1 MLTSE
6 PQWPGDSTACRM
18 AAAFACSM
26 AAYMQHLHAGWQQQ
40 PATSNSQQQQQWQ
53 QQQQQHAAPAALR
66 RAEPFSDSLKPG
78 MSNRARPPHWP
89 VTRLRCPRTSASSR
103 AGTPSRCAARR
114 ADQGRARHLSL
125 HTHSLMPPVRIRPD
139 MFSPVTLQSRRIL
152 RRCSWTKLRTISQ
165 HAATASSFSWRR
177 SGACA
182 FSSGSRFAGASLH
195 ATPHNCQDAAPA
207 AQDSRPEQLQVPQHP
222 NRSCSIPP
230 RNFNL
235 TPPPPAPRAVT
246 CRTPSRTV
254 SQSST
259 CPRCP
264 SCRR

>member
-235 TPPPPAPRAVT
+235 TPPPPPPGR
-246 CRTPSRTV
+246 
-254 SQSST
+254 
-259 CPRCP
+259 
-264 SCRR
+264 